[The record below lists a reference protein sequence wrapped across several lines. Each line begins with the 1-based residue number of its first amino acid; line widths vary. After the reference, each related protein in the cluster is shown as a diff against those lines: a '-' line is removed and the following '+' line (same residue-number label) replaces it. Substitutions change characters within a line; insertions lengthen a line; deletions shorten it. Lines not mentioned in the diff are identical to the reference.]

1 MIDGK
6 RVLAIVPARSGSK
19 GLSDKNIRLLDG
31 RPLLAWPIKAALESR
46 YIDKVLLSTD
56 SQQYADVGISHGAE
70 VLSLR
75 PSRLAGDQVPS
86 SDVVLH
92 VIDQLG
98 EQGEVFDYLVL
109 LEPTSPLTQSSDV
122 DSGLE
127 SLVKRSETGAMV
139 AIREVLTE
147 HPLYCSTMDER
158 LKLRPYQRAS
168 FSEPIRRQDLS
179 RIFCFSGSFY
189 ISSIDRYREEK
200 TFYHDDTYG
209 FEMPSWKSREID
221 DLSDFIC
228 VEALKKN
235 QHLFSV

>member
-19 GLSDKNIRLLDG
+19 GLADKNVRPLDG
-31 RPLLAWPIKAALESR
+31 QPLLAWPIVTALESQ
-46 YIDKVLLSTD
+46 YIDRVILSTD
-56 SQQYADVGISHGAE
+56 SQEYADIGQSHGAE

-75 PSRLAGDQVPS
+75 PDHLAGDQVPT
-86 SDVVLH
+86 SDVVIHIVDELKA
-92 VIDQLG
+92 
-98 EQGEVFDYLVL
+98 QGDAFEYLVL

-127 SLVKRSETGAMV
+127 ALMQRSQSGAMV

-147 HPLYCSTMDER
+147 HPLYCSTMDPQS
-158 LKLRPYQRAS
+158 KLSPYQRSS

-179 RIFCFSGSFY
+179 KIFCFSGSFY
-189 ISSIDRYREEK
+189 ISNVDRYRREQS
-200 TFYHDDTYG
+200 FYHDATYG
-209 FEMPSWKSREID
+209 FEMPAWKSREID
-221 DLSDFIC
+221 DLSDFVC

-235 QHLFSV
+235 QHLFSS